1 MGYKTRRIH
10 CAQPVQV
17 LLACVDA
24 IAVAELIL
32 GQKCVREL
40 NEPPIIIERFA
51 QPDCTWMFTVCWFVS
66 SIRSTVE
73 IGRRLRVN
81 PVTGIQKLTGFHDH
95 FYYVFIAV
103 ILGAFAGIPVEEE
116 DIHLELDGLFNYV
129 FQSIRFAELL
139 CRGGGGGGRGC
150 GRGCG

>member
-116 DIHLELDGLFNYV
+116 DIHLEL
-129 FQSIRFAELL
+129 ELDEL
-139 CRGGGGGGRGC
+139 IPL
-150 GRGCG
+150 